1 MVFANTDTIICHTHL
16 FGNIEDNRAAIDVTV
31 IPNAK
36 KNSDGL
42 LIHIQKVSHRGMLFL
57 QVEMDLI
64 LGNKSLLGLA
74 SRAVGLQVARKELVP
89 ALGLPKTLWEEV
101 TRWAGAIETPE
112 KTAEPEESLAAPQE
126 ALGLGGPE

>member
-1 MVFANTDTIICHTHL
+1 MKIQIYLFVTLL
-16 FGNIEDNRAAIDVTV
+16 FGNIEDNHAAIDVTV

-64 LGNKSLLGLA
+64 LVNKSLLGLA

-112 KTAEPEESLAAPQE
+112 KEEYLAAPQK
-126 ALGLGGPE
+126 AVGLGGPE